1 MHITQVGQTNH
12 QPSPAHIHDIRHRK
26 NEMKGECV
34 GWGMYSGTL
43 YQSQSDK
50 HSLSN
55 GMGLENNLAPPPAI
69 NDQYWTISQN
79 GLEV

>member
-1 MHITQVGQTNH
+1 
-12 QPSPAHIHDIRHRK
+12 
-26 NEMKGECV
+26 
-34 GWGMYSGTL
+34 MYSGTS

-55 GMGLENNLAPPPAI
+55 GMGLENKLAPPPAI
-69 NDQYWTISQN
+69 NDRYWTISQN